1 MGLCHPEQSLV
12 ILNGVKDL
20 HGWHSH
26 KTQKT
31 MKRLSAYL
39 IAATA
44 IVAAGCDS
52 NIPETGTINNALVS
66 EVVLD
71 NYLSSGLTLE
81 TGDVVSLPQYIKYL
95 PEDATNTAQQYESD
109 NTSVA
114 TIDDAGTLKAVGK
127 GNCTITVYIGTDGVY
142 GEFNVTVNEKAAIAI
157 KSLRFFKESADYEL
171 ATTSTVDLKSLLSVG
186 SASDTEEATE
196 AVLFESSNKDVA
208 SIDAD
213 GILTLNKLGKITVT
227 AKAAVSQVTPA
238 TMEIGI
244 YKWNI
249 NEYERFEGD
258 ADPDNQATPGTTT
271 MYWTMTFSD
280 PLLTSTEESLIN
292 GRNNSLTAMLDGRHI
307 VSRSGASDDA
317 KLSNGTAFCV
327 KNRGT
332 DAAHEAYFV
341 IDMGQQQ
348 KVNYFRIS
356 NISTHKD
363 DLRVRFKKFNE
374 ISGSNSADG
383 PFETIATDLDFTAQQ
398 NSTENRESGNISIP
412 ESNYRY
418 LKFMFKGTECFGPDG
433 NSGATAQIDEFYLG
447 YDAE

>member
-1 MGLCHPEQSLV
+1 
-12 ILNGVKDL
+12 
-20 HGWHSH
+20 
-26 KTQKT
+26 

-39 IAATA
+39 IAAIA
-44 IVAAGCDS
+44 IAAAGCDS

-71 NYLSSGLTLE
+71 DFLASGLTLE

-109 NTSVA
+109 NTAVA
-114 TIDDAGTLKAVGK
+114 TVDDAGTLTAIGK
-127 GNCTITVYIGTDGVY
+127 GNCTITVYIGAEGVFS
-142 GEFNVTVNEKAAIAI
+142 EFPVTVNEKAAIAI
-157 KSLRFFKESADYEL
+157 TSLRFLKESENYEL
-171 ATTSTVDLKSLLSVG
+171 AATETADLRRLLSIG
-186 SASDTEEATE
+186 SASPTEDATE
-196 AVLFESSNKDVA
+196 AVLFESSDPAVA
-208 SIDAD
+208 SIDED
-213 GILTLNKLGKITVT
+213 GILTPHKLGKITVT
-227 AKAAVSQVTPA
+227 AKAAVSQVDPA
-238 TMEIGI
+238 TIDIGI
-244 YKWNI
+244 YNWNI
-249 NEYERFEGD
+249 TEYERFEGD
-258 ADPDNQATPGTTT
+258 ANGEQAAITGENW
-271 MYWTMTFSD
+271 YWTMTFSD
-280 PLLTSTEESLIN
+280 PLLTVAEQKLIN

-307 VSRSGASDDA
+307 VNRGASDDA
-317 KLSNGTAFCV
+317 ELSNGTAFCV
-327 KNRGT
+327 KNKGT

-433 NSGATAQIDEFYLG
+433 NSGSTAQIDEFYMG
-447 YDAE
+447 YQEKVYEE

>member
-1 MGLCHPEQSLV
+1 
-12 ILNGVKDL
+12 
-20 HGWHSH
+20 
-26 KTQKT
+26 

-39 IAATA
+39 IAAIA
-44 IVAAGCDS
+44 IAAAGCDS

-71 NYLSSGLTLE
+71 DFLASGLTLE

-109 NTSVA
+109 NTAVA
-114 TIDDAGTLKAVGK
+114 TVDDAGTLTAIGK
-127 GNCTITVYIGTDGVY
+127 GNCTITVYIGAEGVFS
-142 GEFNVTVNEKAAIAI
+142 EFPVTVNEKAAIAI
-157 KSLRFFKESADYEL
+157 TSLRFLKESEDYEL
-171 ATTSTVDLKSLLSVG
+171 AATETADLRRLLSIG
-186 SASDTEEATE
+186 SASPTEDATE
-196 AVLFESSNKDVA
+196 AVLFESSDPTVA
-208 SIDAD
+208 SIDED
-213 GILTLNKLGKITVT
+213 GILTPHKLGKITVT
-227 AKAAVSQVTPA
+227 AKAAVSQVDPA
-238 TMEIGI
+238 TIDIGI

-249 NEYERFEGD
+249 TEYERFEGD
-258 ADPDNQATPGTTT
+258 ANGEQAAITGENW
-271 MYWTMTFSD
+271 YWTMTFSD
-280 PLLTSTEESLIN
+280 PLLTVAEQKLID
-292 GRNNSLTAMLDGRHI
+292 GRNNSLTAMFDGRHI
-307 VSRSGASDDA
+307 VNRSASDDA
-317 KLSNGTAFCV
+317 ELSNGTAFCV

-348 KVNYFRIS
+348 KVNYFSIS

-433 NSGATAQIDEFYLG
+433 NSGSTAQIDEFYMG
-447 YDAE
+447 YQEKVYEE

>member
-1 MGLCHPEQSLV
+1 
-12 ILNGVKDL
+12 
-20 HGWHSH
+20 
-26 KTQKT
+26 

-114 TIDDAGTLKAVGK
+114 TVDDAGTLTAVGK

-157 KSLRFFKESADYEL
+157 KSLRFFKESADYEF
-171 ATTSTVDLKSLLSVG
+171 ATTTTVDLKSLLSVG

-196 AVLFESSNKDVA
+196 AVLFESSDKDVA

-213 GILTLNKLGKITVT
+213 GILTPHKLGKITVT

-249 NEYERFEGD
+249 TEYERFEGD
-258 ADPDNQATPGTTT
+258 AEGEQAAIEKETW
-271 MYWTMTFSD
+271 YWTMTFSD
-280 PLLTSTEESLIN
+280 PVLTTSDQKLIS
-292 GRNNSLTAMLDGRHI
+292 GRNNSLTAMLDGRYI
-307 VSRSGASDDA
+307 VNRLTSVADDPN
-317 KLSNGTAFCV
+317 LTNGTAFCV
-327 KNRGT
+327 KANGT
-332 DAAHEAYFV
+332 AADHVPYFT
-341 IDMGQQQ
+341 IDMGQKQ
-348 KVNYFRIS
+348 KVNYFRIR
-356 NISTHKD
+356 NISESSGD
-363 DLRVRFKKFNE
+363 ALVRFKAFTE
-374 ISGSNSADG
+374 ISGSDTENG
-383 PFETIATDLDFTAQQ
+383 TYTTIASNVDFTAEQ
-398 NSTENRESGNISIP
+398 SVATEGGYNRETVNIEIP
-412 ESNYRY
+412 ESEYRY
-418 LKFMFKGTECFGPDG
+418 LRFSFRGTECFGPLG
-433 NSGATAQIDEFYLG
+433 KTGSTAQIEEFYMG
-447 YDAE
+447 YQEKVYEE

>member
-1 MGLCHPEQSLV
+1 
-12 ILNGVKDL
+12 
-20 HGWHSH
+20 
-26 KTQKT
+26 

-39 IAATA
+39 IAAIA
-44 IVAAGCDS
+44 IAAAGCDS

-71 NYLSSGLTLE
+71 DFLASGLTLE

-109 NTSVA
+109 NTAVA
-114 TIDDAGTLKAVGK
+114 TVDDAGTLTAIGK
-127 GNCTITVYIGTDGVY
+127 GNCTITVYIGAEGVFS
-142 GEFNVTVNEKAAIAI
+142 EFPVTVNEKAAIAI
-157 KSLRFFKESADYEL
+157 TSLRFLKESEDYEL
-171 ATTSTVDLKSLLSVG
+171 AATETADLRRLLSIG
-186 SASDTEEATE
+186 SASPTEDATE
-196 AVLFESSNKDVA
+196 AVLFESSDPAVA
-208 SIDAD
+208 SIDKD
-213 GILTLNKLGKITVT
+213 GILTPHKLGKITVT
-227 AKAAVSQVTPA
+227 AKAAVSQVDPA
-238 TMEIGI
+238 TIDIGI

-249 NEYERFEGD
+249 TEYERFEGD
-258 ADPDNQATPGTTT
+258 ANGKQAAIEGENW
-271 MYWTMTFSD
+271 YWTMTFSD
-280 PLLTSTEESLIN
+280 PLLTVAEQKLID

-307 VSRSGASDDA
+307 VNRGASDDA
-317 KLSNGTAFCV
+317 ELSNGTAFCV

-433 NSGATAQIDEFYLG
+433 NSGATAQIDEFYMG
-447 YDAE
+447 YQEKVYEE

>member
-1 MGLCHPEQSLV
+1 
-12 ILNGVKDL
+12 
-20 HGWHSH
+20 
-26 KTQKT
+26 

-39 IAATA
+39 IAAIA
-44 IVAAGCDS
+44 IAAAGCDS

-71 NYLSSGLTLE
+71 DFLASGLTLE

-109 NTSVA
+109 NTAVA
-114 TIDDAGTLKAVGK
+114 TVDDAGTLTAIGK
-127 GNCTITVYIGTDGVY
+127 GNCTITVYIGAEGVFS
-142 GEFNVTVNEKAAIAI
+142 EFPVTVNEKAAIAI
-157 KSLRFFKESADYEL
+157 TSLRFLKESEDYEL
-171 ATTSTVDLKSLLSVG
+171 AATETADLRRLLSIG
-186 SASDTEEATE
+186 SASPTEDATE
-196 AVLFESSNKDVA
+196 AVLFESSDPAVA
-208 SIDAD
+208 SIDED
-213 GILTLNKLGKITVT
+213 GILTPHKLGKITVT
-227 AKAAVSQVTPA
+227 AKAAVSQVDPA
-238 TMEIGI
+238 TIDIGI
-244 YKWNI
+244 YNWNI
-249 NEYERFEGD
+249 TEYERFEGD
-258 ADPDNQATPGTTT
+258 ANGEQAAITGENW
-271 MYWTMTFSD
+271 YWTMTFSD
-280 PLLTSTEESLIN
+280 PLLTVAEQKLIN

-307 VSRSGASDDA
+307 VSRSASDDA
-317 KLSNGTAFCV
+317 ELSNGTAFCV

-433 NSGATAQIDEFYLG
+433 NSGATAQIDEFYMG
-447 YDAE
+447 YQEKVYEE

>member
-1 MGLCHPEQSLV
+1 
-12 ILNGVKDL
+12 
-20 HGWHSH
+20 
-26 KTQKT
+26 

-249 NEYERFEGD
+249 TEYERFEGD
-258 ADPDNQATPGTTT
+258 AEGEQAAITGENW
-271 MYWTMTFSD
+271 YWTMTFSD
-280 PLLTSTEESLIN
+280 PLLTAAEQSLIN
-292 GRNNSLTAMLDGRHI
+292 GRNNSLTAMLDGRKI

-317 KLSNGTAFCV
+317 ELSNGTAFCV
-327 KNRGT
+327 KNRNT

-433 NSGATAQIDEFYLG
+433 NSGSTAQIDEFYMG
-447 YDAE
+447 YQEKVYEE